1 MLIAFKKYQAIS
13 NDYIVFDYFG
23 YKFPFS
29 NEQVSFLCDRRR
41 GIGADGVL
49 VISEGEG
56 KAAFKMKIINSD
68 GTIARM
74 CGNGLRCVIKY
85 LSDCGMIDYNTKV
98 LIETDSGILEG
109 VSPVDSSF
117 SSVVKS
123 EIGVP
128 VVGNELHEFN
138 GYPFTFVDVGNPHC
152 VTFIEEK
159 HEDLVKIAKKM
170 GPSIE
175 QIVEDG
181 VNVGFAKMVNNNHMD
196 LAVWERG
203 AGFTNA
209 CGTGAVAAVATAK
222 AKGFVENGDDILVEQ
237 KGGKLTVNLDD
248 SGKAFIAGFV
258 NKVYNGIINTHIF
271 PDS

>member
-1 MLIAFKKYQAIS
+1 
-13 NDYIVFDYFG
+13 
-23 YKFPFS
+23 
-29 NEQVSFLCDRRR
+29 
-41 GIGADGVL
+41 
-49 VISEGEG
+49 
-56 KAAFKMKIINSD
+56 
-68 GTIARM
+68 
-74 CGNGLRCVIKY
+74 
-85 LSDCGMIDYNTKV
+85 
-98 LIETDSGILEG
+98 
-109 VSPVDSSF
+109 
-117 SSVVKS
+117 
-123 EIGVP
+123 
-128 VVGNELHEFN
+128 
-138 GYPFTFVDVGNPHC
+138 

>member
-123 EIGVP
+123 EI
-128 VVGNELHEFN
+128 
-138 GYPFTFVDVGNPHC
+138 
-152 VTFIEEK
+152 
-159 HEDLVKIAKKM
+159 
-170 GPSIE
+170 
-175 QIVEDG
+175 
-181 VNVGFAKMVNNNHMD
+181 
-196 LAVWERG
+196 
-203 AGFTNA
+203 
-209 CGTGAVAAVATAK
+209 
-222 AKGFVENGDDILVEQ
+222 
-237 KGGKLTVNLDD
+237 
-248 SGKAFIAGFV
+248 
-258 NKVYNGIINTHIF
+258 
-271 PDS
+271 